1 MFRLRTSGLAAL
13 ALLCLLT
20 VLISDVIAEEGR
32 LLGQTRLARREHDV
46 DYVNFAGCEN
56 VVAIKLHALR
66 GSAEIE
72 TLAVKYGNG
81 TIDRLAVRQRLAQG
95 SQTRWIDLRGA
106 RRCVRGVKIVGDTE
120 LSLDQTLIQVWGK

>member
-1 MFRLRTSGLAAL
+1 MLSAKRSGLAAL
-13 ALLCLLT
+13 ILLCLLT
-20 VLISDVIAEEGR
+20 IFISSVAAEEGR
-32 LLGQTRLARREHDV
+32 LLGQTRLTRRENDV
-46 DYVNFAGCEN
+46 DFINFAGCEN

-72 TLAVKYGNG
+72 LLAVKYGNG
-81 TIDRLAVRQRLAQG
+81 AVDRLPVRQRIAQG
-95 SQTRWIDLRGA
+95 SETRWIDLRGG